1 MKKPRIIFYQKSVKS
16 LPFCKIFALIGWIA
30 LKLLETVL
38 PFLPILLIIGIFFL
52 PKTPHIRWQYE
63 YQQIGQERF
72 YISCDYLG
80 VRGTVTSY
88 ASNCPIIVFFEK
100 SKS

>member
-1 MKKPRIIFYQKSVKS
+1 MPDYKRLIRGKKPSKKLGQANLRPKKSIKS
-16 LPFCKIFALIGWIA
+16 LVPLLLI
-30 LKLLETVL
+30 TV
-38 PFLPILLIIGIFFL
+38 LIIGIFFL